1 MRRDCTLPAW
11 QPPSP
16 VLGSASA
23 DPTPAESLILTDLRD
38 NELSPPS
45 LLVDPLLDS
54 SSTED
59 VPDAPSVEGI
69 VMSVNESEDLPM
81 HDDSGPT
88 ARVLTSDGSSS
99 LPQSVTTEV
108 L

>member
-1 MRRDCTLPAW
+1 MRRDCTFPAW
-11 QPPSP
+11 QPPPP

-23 DPTPAESLILTDLRD
+23 DPTPAE
-38 NELSPPS
+38 LSPPN

-59 VPDAPSVEGI
+59 VADAPSVEGI

-88 ARVLTSDGSSS
+88 ARVLTSDGSSP